1 MTIRTLA
8 EVKDLCPSCAAF
20 HSIGD
25 NLEDEDKNQRQR
37 PASTRTAI
45 AALLTNQTRPIDHV
59 EAAQD
64 LWQPL
69 SGSGGEITREV
80 HTGGLGGISTIKL
93 RGRFPA
99 IFVFK
104 RPGRDAS
111 TLRRPREGQW
121 SSACRV
127 RRYLPPPAGDAGL
140 SRTCRRP
147 TTSPTTSKQPH
158 ILCCRRGYRPRKKKR
173 KAQGGSTIVSAI
185 SPRVLR
191 RHAAPKR
198 APKKPWTDTTAIA
211 GPWTPA
217 QQRRCG
223 WIGLPSDCCSFEFCR
238 SENFLFIFAK
248 STAPPP
254 RPPRPP

>member
-25 NLEDEDKNQRQR
+25 DLEDEDKNQRQR
-37 PASTRTAI
+37 SASTRTAI

-64 LWQPL
+64 LWHPL

-127 RRYLPPPAGDAGL
+127 RRSLPPPAGDAGL

-147 TTSPTTSKQPH
+147 GPDFMGRLAARFRPPTAVT
-158 ILCCRRGYRPRKKKR
+158 LRPDHSSEALAQSGFARIPPSHPLGPC
-173 KAQGGSTIVSAI
+173 AQG
-185 SPRVLR
+185 
-191 RHAAPKR
+191 
-198 APKKPWTDTTAIA
+198 
-211 GPWTPA
+211 
-217 QQRRCG
+217 
-223 WIGLPSDCCSFEFCR
+223 
-238 SENFLFIFAK
+238 
-248 STAPPP
+248 
-254 RPPRPP
+254 